1 VQWNGIID
9 STWNIFALSISL
21 NRLGLHLQFVRYID
35 ERRDNHIYHKYLA
48 LRYSYALQMQ
58 LNIYVTHLVLRDHI
72 DQAR

>member
-1 VQWNGIID
+1 MEYLC
-9 STWNIFALSISL
+9 FASISL

-35 ERRDNHIYHKYLA
+35 EDVTITYHKYLE